1 VHRQTRT
8 HAHIHIYRERERE
21 KEEREKERERKKERV
36 CVREI
41 VVGKE
46 GVTPREGEYNMRG
59 QKDSHLASARGAH
72 ESNSAQKF

>member
-1 VHRQTRT
+1 MHTY
-8 HAHIHIYRERERE
+8 IYIERERER
-21 KEEREKERERKKERV
+21 KRRERKRRERKKERE